1 MGCFFTLSCRIKGE
15 SREEERQRVLRSS
28 PEERPGVKA
37 VQADME
43 SAGKEASR

>member
-15 SREEERQRVLRSS
+15 SREEERQCALRSS
-28 PEERPGVKA
+28 PGERPGVKA
-37 VQADME
+37 VQADAE